1 MVVSFRK
8 KDKRWGNKKKVKWSA
23 EANILMFLLGKKNE
37 FSIILQHVKL
47 LIVTS
52 TEIS

>member
-23 EANILMFLLGKKNE
+23 EANILMFLLSKNE
-37 FSIILQHVKL
+37 FAIILQHIKL
-47 LIVTS
+47 RIVTS